1 MDPLQELLEQ
11 VDQLPTL
18 PDMLF
23 RIEAELNKPE
33 CDLRQV
39 SEMIALDPVM
49 TGHLLRMANSA
60 IFGGGARMTSTLG
73 AITRLGIRETRN
85 LVVTSAVIHVL
96 PSGDSNFNLRD
107 FWTLGLASA
116 ICARQIS
123 RDLRCSVSDE
133 AYLGGLVHCLGEAVL
148 AVYFPIRFHEA
159 LDRARSESIDL
170 VQAVWAE
177 FGFTHPV
184 LACKVLE
191 RWNFPGPVVEAV
203 EYQLAPE
210 AAPQEGLL
218 ASILLASDRICRE
231 LGFASFQPP
240 EAERSW
246 VAEIPGEF
254 TSLLLETGFPD
265 LDTYVTEQKDHL
277 KEVGTLVS
285 SLFAHS

>member
-1 MDPLQELLEQ
+1 
-11 VDQLPTL
+11 
-18 PDMLF
+18 
-23 RIEAELNKPE
+23 
-33 CDLRQV
+33 
-39 SEMIALDPVM
+39 MI
-49 TGHLLRMANSA
+49 
-60 IFGGGARMTSTLG
+60 STLG

-96 PSGDSNFNLRD
+96 PNKNSNFNLRD

-123 RDLRCSVSDE
+123 RDLRCPVSDE

-148 AVYFPIRFHEA
+148 AVYFPIRFDKA

-184 LACKVLE
+184 LVCKVLE
-191 RWNFPGPVVEAV
+191 RWNFPRPVVEAV
-203 EYQLAPE
+203 EYLLAP
-210 AAPQEGLL
+210 
-218 ASILLASDRICRE
+218 D
-231 LGFASFQPP
+231 
-240 EAERSW
+240 AERSW

-254 TSLLLETGFPD
+254 TSLLLETSFPD

-277 KEVGTLVS
+277 KEVGTPVS
-285 SLFAHS
+285 SLFSGS